1 MSIIISG
8 KHLPERKHVW
18 VALTDIYGIGKVT
31 ALKLCDQAKVKSD
44 VKLSELTESEIDVL
58 RSAVGE
64 IDTEGKKRRQV
75 AENIKRLMDIGSYR
89 GVRHRRGLPVRGQN
103 TKNNASTR
111 KKRRGSKKVK

>member
-44 VKLSELTESEIDVL
+44 VKLSELTE
-58 RSAVGE
+58 
-64 IDTEGKKRRQV
+64 
-75 AENIKRLMDIGSYR
+75 
-89 GVRHRRGLPVRGQN
+89 
-103 TKNNASTR
+103 
-111 KKRRGSKKVK
+111 